1 MSPMEHLSL
10 ARSYVIS
17 PNSAGPSAVVRKLLI
32 LDASW
37 REALIYSLPQQM
49 AQSAVWLAGM
59 GRWTHVAM
67 SIFSKSVALEAGLP
81 ACTFYRG
88 ISFYINM
95 QRMEWPQFQQDC
107 TPKPQLNRLCLQMLI
122 YAKYSWRGHFQLHW
136 KHQLALTWV
145 CGPGA
150 PTRQMCAW
158 SWHFKKDSP
167 MRGKKSRSGL

>member
-1 MSPMEHLSL
+1 
-10 ARSYVIS
+10 
-17 PNSAGPSAVVRKLLI
+17 
-32 LDASW
+32 
-37 REALIYSLPQQM
+37 M

-59 GRWTHVAM
+59 GRWTHVAT
-67 SIFSKSVALEAGLP
+67 SIFSKSVVLEAGLP

-95 QRMEWPQFQQDC
+95 QQMEWPQYQQEC
-107 TPKPQLNRLCLQMLI
+107 TTKPQLNRLCLQMLI
-122 YAKYSWRGHFQLHW
+122 YAKYSWERHFQLHW
-136 KHQLALTWV
+136 KHYLALTWV

-167 MRGKKSRSGL
+167 MREKNQGQVYKHIGFTNNPQSKSIKTLRGIWSWLWKSQMAQEWWI